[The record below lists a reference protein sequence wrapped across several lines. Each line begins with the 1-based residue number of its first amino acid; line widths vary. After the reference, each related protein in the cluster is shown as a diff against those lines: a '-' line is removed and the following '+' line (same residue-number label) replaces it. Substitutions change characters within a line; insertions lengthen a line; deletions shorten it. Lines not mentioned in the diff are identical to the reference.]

1 MAGFAI
7 YCRHI
12 IVKAAPAAITGPFQ
26 SAGAAP
32 IKAFTRKM
40 GRKKMKERKI
50 SPKNLRTCLSGS
62 TKRSR
67 LAGRG
72 KKTTQTKKETEEKTR
87 IKQFRGGVAVRH
99 RFCVCV
105 CVKKVV

>member
-50 SPKNLRTCLSGS
+50 SPKKSQNVFIGVDEKVTSSWKRKKDDTNKEGNGGENSNKTILRGSGS
-62 TKRSR
+62 ST
-67 LAGRG
+67 
-72 KKTTQTKKETEEKTR
+72 
-87 IKQFRGGVAVRH
+87 
-99 RFCVCV
+99 
-105 CVKKVV
+105 

>member
-50 SPKNLRTCLSGS
+50 SPKNLRTYVFIGVDEKVTSSWKRKKDDTNEEGNGGENSNKTISRGSGS
-62 TKRSR
+62 ST
-67 LAGRG
+67 
-72 KKTTQTKKETEEKTR
+72 
-87 IKQFRGGVAVRH
+87 
-99 RFCVCV
+99 
-105 CVKKVV
+105 